1 MEVGVLLQPAAV
13 QMAQL
18 LAKVVA
24 LLQPSAVKMVRL
36 LAKVLLLHERHLA
49 HAQLKESDLIL

>member
-1 MEVGVLLQPAAV
+1 MLLQPAAV

-18 LAKVVA
+18 LAKVVV